1 MKKSNSI
8 MPNAFRNVW
17 HILALILLI
26 MLAGDT
32 TVEAQTKPKKKPP
45 RHVATSPPITKSG
58 KQLSYEIF
66 PAAQNSFGYN
76 ILSGNKK
83 LVHQP
88 SIPGLPG
95 NKGFTRK
102 EDAEKCAQLVVNKIN
117 NNIMPPTVTRQELD
131 SLKIKL

>member
-1 MKKSNSI
+1 MKKCNSC
-8 MPNAFRNVW
+8 MPTPFRQML

-26 MLAGDT
+26 MLAGVPT
-32 TVEAQTKPKKKPP
+32 LEAQTKPKKKPP
-45 RHVATSPPITKSG
+45 RHVATSPPLTKNG
-58 KQLSYEIF
+58 QQLSYEII

-76 ILSGNKK
+76 ILTGNKK

-95 NKGFTRK
+95 NRGFTRK

-117 NNIMPPTVTRQELD
+117 NKIMPPTVTRQELD